1 MPRIVPLLALLLTVP
16 GLIAAQSR
24 ESLVGSWD
32 VTVPAG
38 VRIENGESTPIFAK
52 GLLNVS
58 AEGDSLIGMLKV
70 EPPAG
75 MPTRPVARLAARLAT
90 GQVVF
95 IQRSTATINTNGV
108 KSEYPV
114 TNTYTL
120 VATGDTLSGTVS
132 RAIEG
137 LEGPMPT
144 PQPISGKRVKSTG

>member
-1 MPRIVPLLALLLTVP
+1 MPRIVPLLALLLTLP
-16 GLIAAQSR
+16 GLMAAQAR
-24 ESLVGSWD
+24 PIVGSWD

-75 MPTRPVARLAARLAT
+75 MPARPVARLAAGLAT

-95 IQRSTATINTNGV
+95 VQHSTATINTNGV
-108 KSEYPV
+108 QSEHPV
-114 TNTYTL
+114 TSTYTL
-120 VATGDTLSGTVS
+120 VASGDTLTGTVS
-132 RAIEG
+132 RTVEG
-137 LEGPMPT
+137 VEGPMST
-144 PQPISGKRVKSTG
+144 PQPITGKRVKSTG

>member
-1 MPRIVPLLALLLTVP
+1 MPRIVPLLALLLTLP
-16 GLIAAQSR
+16 GLVAAQSPT
-24 ESLVGSWD
+24 LVGSWD

-52 GLLNVS
+52 GLLTVG

-75 MPTRPVARLAARLAT
+75 MPARPVARLAAGLAT

-108 KSEYPV
+108 KTEYPV

-120 VATGDTLSGTVS
+120 VATGDTLTGTVS

-137 LEGPMPT
+137 LQGPMPT
-144 PQPISGKRVKSTG
+144 PQPITGKRVKSTG

>member
-1 MPRIVPLLALLLTVP
+1 MPRIVSLLALLLTAP
-16 GLIAAQSR
+16 GLVAAQSR
-24 ESLVGSWD
+24 PLVGSWD
-32 VTVPAG
+32 VTVPTG
-38 VRIENGESTPIFAK
+38 VRIEDGESTPIFAK

-75 MPTRPVARLAARLAT
+75 MPARPIAHLAAQLGT

-95 IQRSTATINTNGV
+95 IQHSTATINTNGV

-120 VATGDTLSGTVS
+120 DAAGDTLTGTVS

-137 LEGPMPT
+137 LESPMST
-144 PQPISGKRVKSTG
+144 PQPITGKRVKSTG